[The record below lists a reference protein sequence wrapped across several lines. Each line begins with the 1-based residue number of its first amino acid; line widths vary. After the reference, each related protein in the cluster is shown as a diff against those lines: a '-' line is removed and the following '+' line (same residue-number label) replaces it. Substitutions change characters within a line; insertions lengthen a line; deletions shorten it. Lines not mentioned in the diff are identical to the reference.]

1 MSRLSLRW
9 AKFRRITVRVAIA
22 VTISAMGV
30 VPATADA
37 SPTRPSGP
45 ARGDIVKELDAIV
58 EAGAPGVIAHVRDGQ
73 REWNLAAGESDLWT
87 HRRARVDDR
96 VRIGSVTKTYIAVL
110 LLQLAGEGRLS
121 LDDSVEKWLPGV
133 VRGHG
138 NDGRKITI
146 RMLLNHSSGLP
157 DYLADVFP
165 MYFTTGNWDTRLS
178 PQQLVAK
185 AMDHHPVYPPGSDS
199 TYSNTGYV
207 LAGMVIEAVSKH
219 SLSQELRQRIT
230 RPLRL
235 TRTTY
240 PVHDQRIRGPHM
252 EGYLSNFY
260 YQFQN
265 VTRLSPDWAAGA
277 GAIISTPA
285 EVAAFHHAV
294 FSGRLLGPDQLKE
307 LTTVVEST
315 SYPGLSNGLG
325 FGPQEICGHRVWT
338 KDGQY
343 PGYQTKSFISRDGQR
358 QLVYTINSDS
368 FALTNKDV
376 QRAETRMVKAV
387 FCT

>member
-1 MSRLSLRW
+1 MESGGG
-9 AKFRRITVRVAIA
+9 RV
-22 VTISAMGV
+22 G
-30 VPATADA
+30 
-37 SPTRPSGP
+37 
-45 ARGDIVKELDAIV
+45 
-58 EAGAPGVIAHVRDGQ
+58 
-73 REWNLAAGESDLWT
+73 LWT
-87 HRRARVDDR
+87 LREARVDDR

-133 VRGHG
+133 VHGHG

-146 RMLLNHSSGLP
+146 RMLLNHSSGVP
-157 DYLADVFP
+157 DYLADVWP
-165 MYFTTGNWDTRLS
+165 MYFTAGNWGLRLS

-185 AMDHHPVYPPGSDS
+185 AMDHSPVYLPGSDS

-207 LAGMVIEAVSKH
+207 LAGMVIEAVTNH

-230 RPLRL
+230 RPLQL

-240 PVHDQRIRGPHM
+240 PVHDRRMRGSHM

-265 VTRLSPDWAAGA
+265 VTRLSPGWPAGA

-307 LTTVVEST
+307 LTTVVHST
-315 SYPGLSNGLG
+315 SYPGFSNGLG
-325 FGPQEICGHRVWT
+325 FAPQVICGHRVWT

-343 PGYQTKSFISRDGQR
+343 PGCQTKSFISRDGQR

-368 FALTNKDV
+368 FALTNDDV
-376 QRAETRMVKAV
+376 QRAETRIVKAV